1 MRDTMDELFDNEK
14 LPTKPPLSKRKQFMF
29 IFMLLT
35 ANILLVTYAVFP
47 YAILYKYYKLDL
59 SQRVLLEH
67 PQHKEEQIIMLTVER
82 STLNPQITSTC
93 FMLNSINSITNKTA
107 EVIESALMSG
117 MGKAFLLTSSS
128 NDLSSI
134 LFRLDK
140 SNFKIMKKEV
150 IFGSSL

>member
-1 MRDTMDELFDNEK
+1 
-14 LPTKPPLSKRKQFMF
+14 
-29 IFMLLT
+29 
-35 ANILLVTYAVFP
+35 
-47 YAILYKYYKLDL
+47 
-59 SQRVLLEH
+59 
-67 PQHKEEQIIMLTVER
+67 
-82 STLNPQITSTC
+82 
-93 FMLNSINSITNKTA
+93 MLNSINSITNKTA